1 MTPIK
6 TKPTFNDMN
15 TVNSAIKMPVLV
27 RYDIPTYPQGKVMAS
42 RMATIQIS
50 RAELQYSLAFA
61 QGRFDDLFASMSH
74 LTTHLTGIPV
84 FAHNFLKYQ
93 E

>member
-6 TKPTFNDMN
+6 TTPTFNDMN

-27 RYDIPTYPQGKVMAS
+27 RYDIPNYPQGKVMAS

-50 RAELQYSLAFA
+50 RAELQYSLVFA
-61 QGRFDDLFASMSH
+61 QVRFDDLFASTKGYQSH
-74 LTTHLTGIPV
+74 R
-84 FAHNFLKYQ
+84 
-93 E
+93 

>member
-1 MTPIK
+1 M
-6 TKPTFNDMN
+6 PTFNDMN

-50 RAELQYSLAFA
+50 QAELQYGLAFA
-61 QGRFDDLFASMSH
+61 QGRFDDLFASIKGCQSH
-74 LTTHLTGIPV
+74 R
-84 FAHNFLKYQ
+84 
-93 E
+93 

>member
-6 TKPTFNDMN
+6 TTPTFNDVN

-50 RAELQYSLAFA
+50 
-61 QGRFDDLFASMSH
+61 
-74 LTTHLTGIPV
+74 
-84 FAHNFLKYQ
+84 
-93 E
+93 

>member
-6 TKPTFNDMN
+6 TTPTFNDMN

-42 RMATIQIS
+42 RMAPS
-50 RAELQYSLAFA
+50 
-61 QGRFDDLFASMSH
+61 
-74 LTTHLTGIPV
+74 
-84 FAHNFLKYQ
+84 K
-93 E
+93 

>member
-15 TVNSAIKMPVLV
+15 KVNSAIKMPVLV
-27 RYDIPTYPQGKVMAS
+27 RYDIPTYPPGKVMAS

-50 RAELQYSLAFA
+50 RAELQYSLALA
-61 QGRFDDLFASMSH
+61 QVRFDDLFASIKGYQSH
-74 LTTHLTGIPV
+74 R
-84 FAHNFLKYQ
+84 
-93 E
+93 

>member
-6 TKPTFNDMN
+6 TTPTFNDMN
-15 TVNSAIKMPVLV
+15 TVNSTIKMPVLV

-42 RMATIQIS
+42 RMS

-61 QGRFDDLFASMSH
+61 QGRFDDLFASIKGYQSH
-74 LTTHLTGIPV
+74 R
-84 FAHNFLKYQ
+84 
-93 E
+93 

>member
-1 MTPIK
+1 MTTIK
-6 TKPTFNDMN
+6 TTPTFNDMN

-50 RAELQYSLAFA
+50 LAELQYSLAFA
-61 QGRFDDLFASMSH
+61 QGRFDDLFASIKGYQSH
-74 LTTHLTGIPV
+74 R
-84 FAHNFLKYQ
+84 
-93 E
+93 

>member
-6 TKPTFNDMN
+6 TTLTFNDMN

-27 RYDIPTYPQGKVMAS
+27 RYDIPIYPQGKVMAS

-61 QGRFDDLFASMSH
+61 QGRFDDLFASIKGYQSH
-74 LTTHLTGIPV
+74 R
-84 FAHNFLKYQ
+84 
-93 E
+93 

>member
-6 TKPTFNDMN
+6 TTPTFNDMN

-61 QGRFDDLFASMSH
+61 KVRFDDLFASIKGYQSH
-74 LTTHLTGIPV
+74 R
-84 FAHNFLKYQ
+84 
-93 E
+93 

>member
-6 TKPTFNDMN
+6 TTLTFNDMN

-27 RYDIPTYPQGKVMAS
+27 QYDIPTYPQGKVMAS

-61 QGRFDDLFASMSH
+61 QGRFDDLFASIKGYQSH
-74 LTTHLTGIPV
+74 R
-84 FAHNFLKYQ
+84 
-93 E
+93 

>member
-6 TKPTFNDMN
+6 TTPTFNDMN
-15 TVNSAIKMPVLV
+15 TVNSAIKMPVLE

-61 QGRFDDLFASMSH
+61 QVRFDYLFASIKGYQSH
-74 LTTHLTGIPV
+74 R
-84 FAHNFLKYQ
+84 
-93 E
+93 

>member
-1 MTPIK
+1 
-6 TKPTFNDMN
+6 
-15 TVNSAIKMPVLV
+15 MPVLE

-61 QGRFDDLFASMSH
+61 QVRFDYLFASIKGYQSH
-74 LTTHLTGIPV
+74 R
-84 FAHNFLKYQ
+84 
-93 E
+93 

>member
-6 TKPTFNDMN
+6 TTPTFNDMN

-27 RYDIPTYPQGKVMAS
+27 RYDIPTYPPGKVMAS

-61 QGRFDDLFASMSH
+61 QVGFDDLFASIKGYQSH
-74 LTTHLTGIPV
+74 R
-84 FAHNFLKYQ
+84 
-93 E
+93 

>member
-15 TVNSAIKMPVLV
+15 KVNSAIKMPVLV
-27 RYDIPTYPQGKVMAS
+27 RYDIPTYPPGKVMAS

-61 QGRFDDLFASMSH
+61 QVGFDDLFASIKGYQSH
-74 LTTHLTGIPV
+74 R
-84 FAHNFLKYQ
+84 
-93 E
+93 

>member
-15 TVNSAIKMPVLV
+15 KVNSAIKMPVLV
-27 RYDIPTYPQGKVMAS
+27 RYDIPTYPPGKVMAS

-61 QGRFDDLFASMSH
+61 QGRFDDLFASIKGYQSH
-74 LTTHLTGIPV
+74 R
-84 FAHNFLKYQ
+84 
-93 E
+93 